1 MQDIIERLRKIKIVP
16 VVKLSDPK
24 HAVPLAKALVEG
36 GLPCAEVTF
45 RTAAAAESIRLMKE
59 ACPEMLVGAGT
70 VLTNDQVN
78 EAIAAGAEFIVS
90 PGLNPRTVRY
100 CQERQIPILPG
111 VATASEI
118 EQALELGITKVK
130 FFPAEAN
137 GGLPAI
143 KALAAP
149 YNMMEFM
156 PTGGVNPGNVK
167 DYLGFSKIY
176 ACGGTWMVSEEL
188 MEKGEFEKIKELTKQ
203 AAMMVKN

>member
-1 MQDIIERLRKIKIVP
+1 MQDIVEQLRRIKIVP
-16 VVKLSDPK
+16 VVKINDAK
-24 HAVPLAKALVEG
+24 HAVPLAKALVNG

-45 RTAAAAESIRLMKE
+45 RTEAAAEAIGLMKE
-59 ACPEMLVGAGT
+59 AYPEMLVGAGT
-70 VLTNDQVN
+70 VLTKEQVDA
-78 EAIAAGAEFIVS
+78 AIAAGAEFIVS

-100 CQERQIPILPG
+100 CQEKQIPILPG

-149 YNMMEFM
+149 YHMVEFM
-156 PTGGVNPGNVK
+156 PTGGVNPSNVK
-167 DYLGFSKIY
+167 DYLGFSRII
-176 ACGGTWMVSEEL
+176 ACGGTWMVSEAL
-188 MEKGEFEKIKELTKQ
+188 MENGEFDKIQALTKE
-203 AAMMVKN
+203 AADMVKE